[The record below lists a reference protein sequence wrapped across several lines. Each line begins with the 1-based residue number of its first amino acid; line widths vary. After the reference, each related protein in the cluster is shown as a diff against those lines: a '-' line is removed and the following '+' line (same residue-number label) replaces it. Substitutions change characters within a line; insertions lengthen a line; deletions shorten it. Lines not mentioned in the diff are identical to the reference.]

1 MQPHATPDCFFGLD
15 DRVFM
20 EVIHAGD
27 SAQRIELATQLAA
40 FLGREDAP
48 QKEREQVIPAV
59 LKLST
64 DPVVEVREALSRG
77 LVGHATLNADV
88 LFSIVSDDDEIA
100 LPFLSLT
107 PALTHWHMLAVLRV
121 GDEARQAAVAMRPD
135 VSREAV
141 DYIVQ
146 SLPLAINVLLF
157 DNEAIAFTPEQ
168 FRLLYDRFGEAQEML
183 DCLLARDDLPLDL
196 RITHARRAAARMQQL
211 IIERGWVPANDAV
224 ELVADAEETAI
235 LNILTGAGA
244 DRLSR
249 VVAFLVDG
257 EMLTPSII
265 VRAAC
270 LGAMDVVA
278 QALANLA
285 GVSVKRATDMMQGKS
300 KSAFRSLH
308 AKSGLPQACYWT
320 LQAACDVAREE
331 TEDGIRL
338 TPDDFGRR
346 MIELLMTRYEALPMY
361 ERPKQLDYLGR
372 FAADRVRLIARRL
385 RSDLLRAA

>member
-1 MQPHATPDCFFGLD
+1 MQPHATPNSSLGLD
-15 DRVFM
+15 DRIFM
-20 EVIHAGD
+20 EVIHTGD
-27 SAQRIELATQLAA
+27 IAQRIELATQLAT

-59 LKLST
+59 LKLSA
-64 DPVVEVREALSRG
+64 DPVAEVRQALAWG
-77 LVGHATLNADV
+77 LMEHACLNADI
-88 LFSIVSDDDEIA
+88 LFSIISDDDEIA

-121 GDEARQAAVAMRPD
+121 GDEARQAAVALRPD

-146 SLPLAINVLLF
+146 SLPLVINVLLF
-157 DNEAIAFTPEQ
+157 DNEAVAFTREQ
-168 FRLLYDRFGEAQEML
+168 FQLLYDRFGETREML
-183 DCLLARDDLPLDL
+183 NCLLARDDLPLDL

-211 IIERGWVPANDAV
+211 IIERGWIPANDAA
-224 ELVADAEETAI
+224 ELVADAEENAV
-235 LNILTGAGA
+235 LNILTGASA
-244 DRLSR
+244 DQLAP

-265 VRAAC
+265 VRAAS

-278 QALANLA
+278 QNLA
-285 GVSVKRATDMMQGKS
+285 SLGGVSTKRANDMMFGKS
-300 KSAFRSLH
+300 RSAFRNLH
-308 AKSGLPQACYWT
+308 TKSGLPQACYWT

-331 TEDGIRL
+331 REDGISL

-346 MIELLMTRYEALPMY
+346 MIELLMTRYESLPMH
-361 ERPKQLDYLGR
+361 ERPRQLDYVGR
-372 FAADRVRLIARRL
+372 FAADCVRLIARKL
-385 RSDLLRAA
+385 KADLARAA